1 MWNDK
6 SYLMNLMINLIKE
19 YALHKFSK
27 FVIKLFFLISLMSCF
42 SSQKVFAESNNN
54 LQAAMPQLTILNNE
68 PGFTR
73 STNTGFFDFEFKPG
87 EKVILGVRIHNLVN
101 KKIILVITPGTVIT
115 NQGHI
120 VFGDQSN
127 QMIDQSNKYPFSKM
141 VSKQK
146 VSVDPNATKIVK
158 IPVNV
163 PTEKFNGTILGNLAF
178 TVLGQ
183 NQSDDSNNQKN
194 VATINNIVRQ
204 ALIVKM
210 RQGVQ
215 PEPDFDIGL
224 PATGGTI
231 QEPVFTV
238 PVRNI
243 AATYFKEDAKTKV
256 IYTVTKKND
265 SKIKYVAQDNNI
277 SMAPNSF
284 YYGIIPT
291 KGKAIQPGKYHMEV
305 EIKYRNKN
313 VKLNRNFEVTKA
325 QSRNPTAKAKINK
338 PKSQFPFWIVLLIF
352 LVILILLVALF
363 AGISKGRRKKLKK
376 ISNVKSNSRVH
387 LRSRR

>member
-1 MWNDK
+1 M
-6 SYLMNLMINLIKE
+6 
-19 YALHKFSK
+19 HKFSK
-27 FVIKLFFLISLMSCF
+27 LVIKLFFLISLMSCF

-101 KKIILVITPGTVIT
+101 KKITLVITPGTVIT

-146 VSVDPNATKIVK
+146 VSVDPNATKVVK

-238 PVRNI
+238 QVRNI

-256 IYTVTKKND
+256 TYTVTKKDD

-325 QSRNPTAKAKINK
+325 QSRSPNAKVKISK

-352 LVILILLVALF
+352 IIILILLVALF

-376 ISNVKSNSRVH
+376 ISKVKPNSRVH